1 MVVSWSGS
9 IGRAVCRRCGRGSCG
24 SRRACFGGCGPRR
37 AFDCGLWPCVCVQL
51 GAVAVAGA
59 LADKTALS
67 ILDIGVNNIGTEGT
81 YFFGGGR
88 RVEWR
93 AE

>member
-1 MVVSWSGS
+1 M
-9 IGRAVCRRCGRGSCG
+9 
-24 SRRACFGGCGPRR
+24 
-37 AFDCGLWPCVCVQL
+37 
-51 GAVAVAGA
+51 AGA

-67 ILDIGVNNIGTEGT
+67 ILDIGGNNIGTEGT

-93 AE
+93 GECGKRDGGKGLKGGVTCD